1 MGITININWA
11 EPADNTIASAN
22 AAERH
27 LQWAGGWFANPV
39 FGNGDYPQIMIDT
52 VFIIKIIFFMF
63 IVKRLKKHLH
73 KWLQIARKS
82 AAAGLKES
90 RLPSFT
96 ADEKTQLK
104 GSADFFGINPYTA
117 EYVREKIYDDTLV
130 GFDTDQ
136 DTFAYQDKE
145 NWYA

>member
-1 MGITININWA
+1 MHYIK
-11 EPADNTIASAN
+11 
-22 AAERH
+22 
-27 LQWAGGWFANPV
+27 PV
-39 FGNGDYPQIMIDT
+39 
-52 VFIIKIIFFMF
+52 
-63 IVKRLKKHLH
+63 
-73 KWLQIARKS
+73 QIARKS
-82 AAAGLKES
+82 AAAGLKQS

-96 ADEKTQLK
+96 TEEKIQLK

-136 DTFAYQDKE
+136 DTFAFQDKE